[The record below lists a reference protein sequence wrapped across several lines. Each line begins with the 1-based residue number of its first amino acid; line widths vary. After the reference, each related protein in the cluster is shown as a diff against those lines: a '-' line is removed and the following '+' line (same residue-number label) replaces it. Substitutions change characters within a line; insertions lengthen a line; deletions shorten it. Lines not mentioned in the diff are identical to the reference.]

1 VKPLVYLFLG
11 VPGSGRRQ
19 ILTDLLAD
27 GLAADDTPAVLLPD
41 EEPENPADAGLPQT
55 TRWRWEEGTI
65 AVECPAGV
73 SHLFIL
79 TSGRRNP
86 VDQLEAF
93 KAWFAA
99 HRLELTRVICVVH
112 GQMAARQP
120 TLVTWYDVCV
130 HFSDVVLLH
139 RREGLENKWVSG
151 FLRHLEEQRL
161 PCILEQVKAG
171 RVRNPALILEPQARR
186 VSQAFDPE
194 PEWVFTNAEG
204 EEVDPEEEPVD
215 DDEELTATP
224 AEDPYFER
232 RSGGRR
238 VREIPDVAAILDA
251 DTAGQPSAGPAAG
264 P

>member
-1 VKPLVYLFLG
+1 MSPLVYVLLG
-11 VPGSGRRQ
+11 VPGSGRRE
-19 ILTDLLAD
+19 ILSDLLAD
-27 GLAADDTPAVLLPD
+27 GLAADDAPAVLLPA
-41 EEPENPADAGLPQT
+41 EEPESPADAGLPRVA
-55 TRWRWEEGTI
+55 RWRWDEGTI
-65 AVECPAGV
+65 AAAPPKAV

-79 TSGRRNP
+79 TAGRRNP

-99 HRLELTRVICVVH
+99 HRLELTRVICVIH
-112 GQMAARQP
+112 GQLAARQP
-120 TLVTWYDVCV
+120 ALLPWYDACV
-130 HFSDVVLLH
+130 HFADVVLLH

-151 FLRHLEEQRL
+151 FLRHLESQRL

-204 EEVDPEEEPVD
+204 EEIDPEEEPVD

-251 DTAGQPSAGPAAG
+251 DAAG
-264 P
+264 TSPASAS

>member
-1 VKPLVYLFLG
+1 MKPFVYLFLG
-11 VPGSGRRQ
+11 APGSGRRA

-27 GLAADDTPAVLLPD
+27 SLAADETPAVLLPD
-41 EEPENPADAGLPQT
+41 EEPENPADASLPRVA
-55 TRWRWEEGTI
+55 RWRCDEGTI
-65 AVECPAGV
+65 AADYPQGV

-79 TSGRRNP
+79 TAGRRNP

-93 KAWFAA
+93 KAWLAF
-99 HRLELTRVICVVH
+99 HRLELTRVICVIH
-112 GQMAARQP
+112 GQLAARQP
-120 TLVTWYDVCV
+120 TLVPWYDACV

-161 PCILEQVKAG
+161 PCILELVKAG

-186 VSQAFDPE
+186 VSQAFDPA
-194 PEWVFTNAEG
+194 PEWVLTHAEG
-204 EEVDPEEEPVD
+204 AEVDPDEEPDD

-251 DTAGQPSAGPAAG
+251 DAAGQSGARS
-264 P
+264 

>member
-1 VKPLVYLFLG
+1 MKPLVYLFLG
-11 VPGSGRRQ
+11 VPGSGRRE
-19 ILTDLLAD
+19 ILTDLLSD
-27 GLAADDTPAVLLPD
+27 GLAADDTPSVLLPD
-41 EEPENPADAGLPQT
+41 EESANPVDAGLPRVA
-55 TRWRWEEGTI
+55 RWRWDEGTI
-65 AVECPAGV
+65 AAGYPKDV

-79 TSGRRNP
+79 TAGRRNP

-93 KAWFAA
+93 KAWLSL
-99 HRLELTRVICVVH
+99 HRLELTRVICVIH
-112 GQMAARQP
+112 GQLAARQP
-120 TLVTWYDVCV
+120 TLVPWYDACV

-151 FLRHLEEQRL
+151 FLRHFEEQRL
-161 PCILEQVKAG
+161 PCILELVKAG

-204 EEVDPEEEPVD
+204 EQVDPDEEPD

-238 VREIPDVAAILDA
+238 VREIPDIAAILEADA
-251 DTAGQPSAGPAAG
+251 AGQPGAGP
-264 P
+264 